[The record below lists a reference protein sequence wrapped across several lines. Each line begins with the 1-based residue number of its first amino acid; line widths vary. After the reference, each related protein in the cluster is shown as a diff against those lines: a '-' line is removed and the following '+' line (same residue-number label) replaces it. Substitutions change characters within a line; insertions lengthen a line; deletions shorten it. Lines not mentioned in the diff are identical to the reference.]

1 MEGLYLDEQFFV
13 PNLDSPIKILKMKIN
28 YKQRD
33 FIWLGWVAL
42 SQVELTMA
50 ELEAEF
56 EFWNTEFSLGDIITS
71 VKYNWEHL
79 F

>member
-28 YKQRD
+28 YKKRD

-50 ELEAEF
+50 ELEF
-56 EFWNTEFSLGDIITS
+56 EFWNTVFLLENIITS
-71 VKYNWEHL
+71 FKYNWEHL
-79 F
+79 S

>member
-13 PNLDSPIKILKMKIN
+13 PNLDSPIKILKIN
-28 YKQRD
+28 YKRRD

-50 ELEAEF
+50 ELVAEF
-56 EFWNTEFSLGDIITS
+56 EFWNTEFLLGDIITS
-71 VKYNWEHL
+71 FKYNWKHL
-79 F
+79 SL